1 MVCNI
6 LEAHFSDIATWQ
18 IPQGGFYI
26 WLILKQAVSMEK
38 LFKEALHHSLLI
50 HPGSIYDPL
59 SNHHL
64 RLSYSYPSLPEM
76 EKGLRLLSMLIKSLI

>member
-1 MVCNI
+1 MVCSI

-38 LFKEALHHSLLI
+38 LFKEALHHGLLI
-50 HPGSIYDPL
+50 HPGNIYDPL

-64 RLSYSYPSLPEM
+64 RLSYSYASLPELAS
-76 EKGLRLLSMLIKSLI
+76 GLHLLSMLIKDLI